1 MGQIETLKST
11 QKNMWE
17 FVNIVHG
24 QRGEAAITYKV

>member
-24 QRGEAAITYKV
+24 QGGRWR

>member
-24 QRGEAAITYKV
+24 QGGGGDNI